1 MVWKPG
7 QSGNPAGR
15 KPGSRNRASQMLETL
30 LDGQAEALV
39 QKAVELA
46 LQGNPAMLKM
56 CLERL
61 APAPRG
67 PSVQLDLGSIED
79 SYDLFFAQVRVLK
92 ALAAGQI
99 SVAEAAGVTKIIES
113 TKALL

>member
-30 LDGQAEALV
+30 LEGQAEALV

-46 LQGNPAMLKM
+46 LQGNSAMLKM
-56 CLERL
+56 CLDRL
-61 APAPRG
+61 APVRRG
-67 PSVQLDLGSIED
+67 RSVQLDLGPIDD
-79 SYDLFFAQVRVLK
+79 SYELAEAQVRVVK
-92 ALAAGQI
+92 ALAAGEI
-99 SVAEAAGVTKIIES
+99 SAEEAAAITKVIES
-113 TKALL
+113 A